1 MERVRDLWEKAGV
14 SSVIVAG
21 SSGSFFSIADAV
33 VQMDRYRALDVTDRA
48 RETCERLNAPET
60 PRAAGFALPDGE
72 RPCRLP
78 IRDARAATGRG
89 RGRGGRPDERR
100 EARAPKAKALGTD
113 EVRVGDGM
121 ADLRLVEQLID
132 PEQVTAI
139 ARLVALAAEQGLL
152 DGTRTSAEVAGKLV
166 CAIERNGWEA
176 VLGHTHVSCGMALPR
191 TSELAAALFRWR

>member
-1 MERVRDLWEKAGV
+1 M
-14 SSVIVAG
+14 
-21 SSGSFFSIADAV
+21 
-33 VQMDRYRALDVTDRA
+33 
-48 RETCERLNAPET
+48 
-60 PRAAGFALPDGE
+60 
-72 RPCRLP
+72 
-78 IRDARAATGRG
+78 
-89 RGRGGRPDERR
+89 
-100 EARAPKAKALGTD
+100 
-113 EVRVGDGM
+113 GDGM